1 MQLQKKTGRKTQ
13 NNEYKL
19 FLPSNTLFLKSL
31 YVSEMFL
38 CMWLCLFF
46 SVMRY
51 LDWNLD
57 KSTFL
62 LTFYATC
69 SAPSHVKEP
78 DVTPDVH
85 QQSSAKRSLKF
96 WISGD
101 QKSFKLELN
110 VNVDTCLLA
119 AWTSKCLLSCVSQQL
134 CMVIVV
140 FTTCSA
146 APKCPK
152 D

>member
-1 MQLQKKTGRKTQ
+1 MSQKS
-13 NNEYKL
+13 
-19 FLPSNTLFLKSL
+19 FF
-31 YVSEMFL
+31 VCDCVFFFL
-38 CMWLCLFF
+38 CNEIFGLELGQI
-46 SVMRY
+46 Y
-51 LDWNLD
+51 
-57 KSTFL
+57 FL

-119 AWTSKCLLSCVSQQL
+119 AWTSKYLLSCVSQQL